1 MQIEISLFQAN
12 IWLYLF
18 KEDLFLHFYQ
28 KIDKEEGSKYSMDN
42 RNKEKYNIPDMKLGV
57 LMEETITIANSGLF

>member
-28 KIDKEEGSKYSMDN
+28 KIDKEEYSMDN
-42 RNKEKYNIPDMKLGV
+42 RHKEKYNIPDMKLGV
-57 LMEETITIANSGLF
+57 LMEETITIADSGLF

>member
-1 MQIEISLFQAN
+1 
-12 IWLYLF
+12 LF

-57 LMEETITIANSGLF
+57 LMEETITIADSGLF